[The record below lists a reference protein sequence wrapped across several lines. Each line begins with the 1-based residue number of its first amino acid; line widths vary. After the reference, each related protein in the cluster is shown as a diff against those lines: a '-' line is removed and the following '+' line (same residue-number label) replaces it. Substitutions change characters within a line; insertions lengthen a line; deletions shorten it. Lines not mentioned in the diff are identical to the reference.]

1 MIHPKFGKAPAGE
14 RLERIK
20 KSPNYKGG
28 KFDNQHFTPQLTE
41 GTSVPKMM
49 YEFFFK
55 KNKRRIPVGIIPS
68 AKTDLL
74 NLPANENVLV
84 WFGHSS
90 YFMQVDGKKFLI
102 DPVFSGNASPIPNT
116 MKSFKGTEIYS
127 TDDIPEIDFL
137 IMTHD
142 HYDHMD
148 YETIIKLKPK
158 IKKIITGLGVGSHFE
173 YWGFKSEIITE
184 LDWYDKIDLG
194 QGFILNAMPARHFSG
209 RAFSRN
215 NTLWISLVLK
225 TPSFNL
231 YLGGDSGYDTHYA
244 EIGNQFGPFDL
255 AILDNGQFDLKWKY
269 IHNHPHE
276 TLQAA
281 KDLKAKR
288 LLPVHS
294 SKFPLSNHAWDHL
307 LKTITSLNEK
317 SENPVSIITP
327 MIGEKVFLG
336 ESDQKFI
343 NWWEGVE

>member
-1 MIHPKFGKAPAGE
+1 MFEKFGKAPAGE

-20 KSPNYKGG
+20 KSPNYKKG

-55 KNKRRIPVGIIPS
+55 KNKRRIPKGIIPS
-68 AKTDLL
+68 VKTDLL
-74 NLPANENVLV
+74 NLPVNENVLV

-102 DPVFSGNASPIPNT
+102 DPVFSGNASPVPNT
-116 MKSFKGTEIYS
+116 MKSFKGADIYT
-127 TDDIPEIDFL
+127 TDDFPEIDFL

-142 HYDHMD
+142 HYDHLD

-158 IKKIITGLGVGSHFE
+158 IKKIITGLGVGAHFE

-184 LDWYDKIDLG
+184 LDWYEKIDLG

-215 NTLWISLVLK
+215 NTLWMSVVLK

-255 AILDNGQFDLKWKY
+255 VILDNGQFDMKWKY
-269 IHNHPHE
+269 IHNHPPE
-276 TLQAA
+276 VLQAA

-294 SKFPLSNHAWDHL
+294 SKFPLSNHAWDHP
-307 LKTITSLNEK
+307 LKTITELNEP
-317 SENPVSIITP
+317 SSSPINIITP
-327 MIGEKVFLG
+327 MIGEKVLLG
-336 ESDQKFI
+336 NIEQTFI
-343 NWWEGVE
+343 KWWEKIN